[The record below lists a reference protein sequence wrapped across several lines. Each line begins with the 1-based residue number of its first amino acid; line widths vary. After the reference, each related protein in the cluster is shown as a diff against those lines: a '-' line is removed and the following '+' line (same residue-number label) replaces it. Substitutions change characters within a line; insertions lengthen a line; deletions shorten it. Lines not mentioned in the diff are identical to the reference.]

1 MINKCKKCNC
11 IFELNI
17 LHSDNTDIEYVICP
31 KCGEGAH
38 SITDEV
44 FVDFTCKCCG
54 KVLQVHEDKYERLKD
69 QPCLSCRKILANK

>member
-11 IFELNI
+11 VFELNI
-17 LHSDNTDIEYVICP
+17 LHIEYITCP
-31 KCGEGAH
+31 KCGVGAY

-44 FVDFTCKCCG
+44 FMDFTCKCCG

-69 QPCLSCRKILANK
+69 QPCLSCRSVLANKE